1 MAIDYYLSTQCLIRN
16 SPIIRFYGWSPFCI
30 SIGHHQKD
38 DLINFPKLESDGYEF
53 VRRPTGGRA
62 IFHAE
67 ELTYSVLVPRD
78 TIDHH
83 LLYAFIHQIF
93 AKTLRLLGY
102 PVELTNRDEK
112 LPALTHRPNDFL
124 CFTKSAP
131 TEIQFNGK
139 KVVGS
144 AQKIFKNTVIQH
156 GSILIGKSHDK
167 LPDYLMIDEHVRN
180 RIEKELENRTIC
192 LQEIKKNHI
201 SPEKIMINII
211 NQLELVSNISVY
223 FLDLEEKELRSA
235 QKYAKNFVKY

>member
-1 MAIDYYLSTQCLIRN
+1 MIRK
-16 SPIIRFYGWSPFCI
+16 SPIIRFYGWSPYCI

-53 VRRPTGGRA
+53 VKRPTGGRA

-67 ELTYSVLVPRD
+67 ELTYSVLFPRD

-83 LLYAFIHQIF
+83 LLYTFVHQLF
-93 AKTLRLLGY
+93 AETLRRMGY
-102 PVELTNRDEK
+102 PVELTNSDAK
-112 LPALTHRPNDFL
+112 LPGLTHHPNDFL

-144 AQKIFKNTVIQH
+144 AQKILKNTIIQH
-156 GSILIGKSHDK
+156 GSILIGKSHAK
-167 LPDYLMIDEHVRN
+167 LPDYLMIEEEVRN
-180 RIEKELENRTIC
+180 KLEKELENRTIC

-201 SPEKIMINII
+201 TPEKIMINIV
-211 NQLELVSNISVY
+211 NQLELVSNISLNS
-223 FLDLEEKELRSA
+223 LDLDEKELRSA
-235 QKYAKNFVKY
+235 HKYVKKIVRN